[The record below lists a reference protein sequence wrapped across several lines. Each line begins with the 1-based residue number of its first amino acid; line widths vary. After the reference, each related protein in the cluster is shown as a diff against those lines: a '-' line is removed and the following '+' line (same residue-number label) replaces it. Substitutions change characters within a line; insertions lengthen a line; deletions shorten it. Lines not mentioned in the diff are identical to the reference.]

1 MKSWDLRRIAVVAAA
16 QRGGAAEADAAARA
30 SRAALGAPA
39 ARAIGGTPAVRPTPA
54 RRAAAAP
61 TRVIARGTLCI
72 MTTGMTEGRETKT
85 APRVC
90 AVVCARGERHRRYRH
105 PRCRNVTAR
114 RHVAP
119 RLFVAVRCSKK
130 RTRERK
136 GV

>member
-1 MKSWDLRRIAVVAAA
+1 MAA
-16 QRGGAAEADAAARA
+16 AAARA
-30 SRAALGAPA
+30 SRAALGAPPA
-39 ARAIGGTPAVRPTPA
+39 LTIGAPAVRPTPA

-61 TRVIARGTLCI
+61 ARVIARGTLCI

-105 PRCRNVTAR
+105 PRCRNVTATPW
-114 RHVAP
+114 HPFV
-119 RLFVAVRCSKK
+119 FVAVRCSKK
-130 RTRERK
+130 RTRELK